1 MSRIKLPILRI
12 SNVNRPRVVRF
23 ASPSAVNLGK
33 NLPAA
38 SSRR

>member
-23 ASPSAVNLGK
+23 ASRAPSISGK
-33 NLPAA
+33 LPAA
-38 SSRR
+38 S